1 MEIFNMRTEETV
13 KLNVSISSDA
23 VVGSNVSLNQKV
35 VKKSASNVFTVTLGK
50 SDILKNAKIAIVSNF
65 MVHNTSIESII
76 QTTEIIYTLK
86 SGNDRK
92 RYRAQLVKINANI
105 FMGYTIIDLLI
116 ENNGQ

>member
-1 MEIFNMRTEETV
+1 MEIFKMKTEETV

-23 VVGSNVSLNQKV
+23 VVGSNVSLNDKV

-50 SDILKNAKIAIVSNF
+50 SDILHNAKVAIVSNF

-76 QTTEIIYTLK
+76 QTTEIEYTVK
-86 SGNDRK
+86 SGTMRK
-92 RYRAQLVKINANI
+92 EYKGNIVKINANI

-116 ENNGQ
+116 ENNG